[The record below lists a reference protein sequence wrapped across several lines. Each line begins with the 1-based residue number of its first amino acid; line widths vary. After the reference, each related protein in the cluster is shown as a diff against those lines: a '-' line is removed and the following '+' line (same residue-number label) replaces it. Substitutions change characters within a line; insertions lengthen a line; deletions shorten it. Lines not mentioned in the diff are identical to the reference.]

1 MSASELTNREEV
13 INKTR
18 KEDERSDLKQHAD
31 KMLRD
36 FEKFNDFSSNRAI
49 WELVQNA
56 CDLTKNCEITIDYRN
71 DRIAFTHNGKPF
83 DTKSLIS
90 LIKQVSGKYGDQ
102 EEITEVGKYGTGF
115 LATHSF
121 GRKFELDSV
130 LHTGDYYLP
139 IKKFEIDRTPK
150 TWELLS
156 DSIADQKR
164 KVYELIANEDSIEK
178 PDIFSTTFTYFPL
191 STNEFEYLNK
201 SSADLDSYIPLVFT
215 VNDRLKK
222 ISVIDRENRT
232 TMFVFQKKERI
243 ENANDI
249 NLFQTII
256 SKDNAE
262 IYVYS
267 IIDVVDEIEVILP
280 INKNNQVF
288 EFGERVARLFLYYPL
303 IGSEHFGIN
312 FVINCKKF
320 LPTEPRNGLHLNSDK
335 EQVKEQ
341 EESNRRII
349 EKCTEIIFRFLNSNV
364 IEVDNPLLYSSVQFQ
379 TNTDD
384 KPLNDYF
391 SGLQNDW
398 NKKLQ
403 PLPFVKTLDGLKKIE
418 DVIYFSEDFINP
430 DDERLFDVFY
440 ELISKF
446 HSNIPLKEDVKRWS
460 RNALGWNNEK
470 INFINQTDLVEKISE
485 CKFEDFNQSTLIN
498 YYKHLNELEKP
509 YFTDYSLLPNIDGV
523 FYKLAHFLSA
533 NNLSKKLIEI
543 GKELIP
549 DKMSQLINEDYKLD
563 FTLNNFNQRNFTDE
577 VKNKLDAIDFSS
589 EVYVNDEETLESY
602 ENAKIN
608 SKSRSTKVFFTS
620 LFELCKHSY
629 TIDANNKSIQLVKLI
644 AQYYQ
649 FDDNLIQLPS
659 VSEDFEKVELRAIR
673 KVLFR
678 IFSNTVSC
686 HNSVWVESSLEYLYK
701 IHETYDDSNKDIFKE
716 SYLYPNQ
723 LFELCQSDSLKR
735 DIDVNSEIKQFYY
748 EVTNEDIN
756 YKLSIIEFNGFI
768 SEENGINNR
777 YLTSIIEDRIFS
789 TDINNIEEHPNKKT
803 ILKIIQ
809 KLTDL
814 EYRTLF
820 PQLNDKK
827 ASIMLSVVTKEE
839 TKDDI
844 FSIVTLADDKLKSIG
859 RLIRRRDFESIIN
872 KAISLIE
879 EEYQP
884 NANFEFKHKIGTHIE
899 KILREHLKGIYT
911 PEEIIY
917 EVKDEQ
923 DGQDIVILIQD
934 EIRYYIEVKS
944 RWDKNTSIR
953 MSKNQTIRAY
963 EKQKIYSLCSV
974 DMTNYH
980 EADRFEV
987 QDIKKIFS
995 CIKFMTN
1002 IGAEVEHL
1010 IDTLK
1015 QTNEYD
1021 EIHLDGDYRTLV
1033 PQKIIDEEGISMND
1047 FEKFLIDILSK

>member
-1 MSASELTNREEV
+1 MSASELANREEV

-115 LATHSF
+115 LATHRF

-130 LHTGDYYLP
+130 LQTGDYYLP

-156 DSIADQKR
+156 DNIADQKR
-164 KVYELIANEDSIEK
+164 KVYELISNEDSIEK
-178 PDIFSTTFTYFPL
+178 PDIFSTTFTYFPV
-191 STNEFEYLNK
+191 STNEFEYIKK

-222 ISVIDRENRT
+222 ISVIDSENRT

-256 SKDNAE
+256 TKDNAE

-267 IIDVVDEIEVILP
+267 IIDVEEEIEVILP

-303 IGSEHFGIN
+303 IGSENFGIN

-320 LPTEPRNGLHLNSDK
+320 LPTELRNGLHLNSDK

-349 EKCTEIIFRFLNSNV
+349 EKCTEIIFKFLNSNV

-391 SGLQNDW
+391 TGLQNDW

-430 DDERLFDVFY
+430 DDERLFDDFY

-446 HSNIPLKEDVKRWS
+446 HSNIPVKKDVKRWS
-460 RNALGWNNEK
+460 RNALGWKNEK
-470 INFINQTDLVEKISE
+470 INFINQSDLVEKISE
-485 CKFEDFNQSTLIN
+485 CKLEDFNQSTLIN

-509 YFTDYSLLPNIDGV
+509 YFTDYSLLPNIDGI

-549 DKMSQLINEDYKLD
+549 DKMSQLINEEYKLD
-563 FTLNNFNQRNFTDE
+563 FMLNNFNQRNFTDE
-577 VKNKLDAIDFSS
+577 VKNKLDAIDFSND
-589 EVYVNDEETLESY
+589 VYVNDDETLESY
-602 ENAKIN
+602 ENTKIN
-608 SKSRSTKVFFTS
+608 SKSRSTKAFFTS

-629 TIDANNKSIQLVKLI
+629 TIDANN
-644 AQYYQ
+644 
-649 FDDNLIQLPS
+649 
-659 VSEDFEKVELRAIR
+659 
-673 KVLFR
+673 
-678 IFSNTVSC
+678 
-686 HNSVWVESSLEYLYK
+686 YLYV
-701 IHETYDDSNKDIFKE
+701 F
-716 SYLYPNQ
+716 
-723 LFELCQSDSLKR
+723 
-735 DIDVNSEIKQFYY
+735 
-748 EVTNEDIN
+748 
-756 YKLSIIEFNGFI
+756 
-768 SEENGINNR
+768 
-777 YLTSIIEDRIFS
+777 
-789 TDINNIEEHPNKKT
+789 
-803 ILKIIQ
+803 
-809 KLTDL
+809 
-814 EYRTLF
+814 
-820 PQLNDKK
+820 
-827 ASIMLSVVTKEE
+827 
-839 TKDDI
+839 
-844 FSIVTLADDKLKSIG
+844 
-859 RLIRRRDFESIIN
+859 
-872 KAISLIE
+872 
-879 EEYQP
+879 
-884 NANFEFKHKIGTHIE
+884 
-899 KILREHLKGIYT
+899 
-911 PEEIIY
+911 
-917 EVKDEQ
+917 
-923 DGQDIVILIQD
+923 
-934 EIRYYIEVKS
+934 
-944 RWDKNTSIR
+944 
-953 MSKNQTIRAY
+953 
-963 EKQKIYSLCSV
+963 
-974 DMTNYH
+974 
-980 EADRFEV
+980 
-987 QDIKKIFS
+987 
-995 CIKFMTN
+995 
-1002 IGAEVEHL
+1002 
-1010 IDTLK
+1010 
-1015 QTNEYD
+1015 
-1021 EIHLDGDYRTLV
+1021 
-1033 PQKIIDEEGISMND
+1033 
-1047 FEKFLIDILSK
+1047 